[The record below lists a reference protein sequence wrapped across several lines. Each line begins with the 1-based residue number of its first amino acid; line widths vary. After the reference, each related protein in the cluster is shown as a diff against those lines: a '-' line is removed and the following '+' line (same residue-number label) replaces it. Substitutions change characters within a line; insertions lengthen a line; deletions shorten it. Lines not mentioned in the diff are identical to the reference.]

1 MKHLYY
7 IRHGQTVMNTQG
19 IYSGHTDTPLTE
31 EGRRQAKLAGQ
42 AAKEMEI
49 DLIIC
54 SPLSRAVETA
64 QIIAQ
69 EIGYPLDKIELNP
82 DLIERNFG
90 AMEATPWSPNKSK
103 SISQLGITVDVDGI
117 EQIDELIARAK
128 KVVDHAHKHPSESE
142 HILLVGHGGIGR
154 AIRHHIKPDHDFH
167 DHIPN
172 AELVRWI

>member
-1 MKHLYY
+1 MKRLYY
-7 IRHGQTVMNTQG
+7 VRHGQTVMNTQG

-42 AAKEMEI
+42 AAKNMGI

-64 QIIAQ
+64 RIIAS
-69 EIGYPLDKIELNP
+69 EIGYPIDKIEVNP

-90 AMEATPWSPNKSK
+90 AMEATPWSPEASK

-117 EQIDELIARAK
+117 EQIDNMITRAK
-128 KVVDHAHKHPSESE
+128 KVVDYAHKHPSRSE

-154 AIRHHIKPDHDFH
+154 AIRHHVKPDHDFH

-172 AELVRWI
+172 AELVRWM